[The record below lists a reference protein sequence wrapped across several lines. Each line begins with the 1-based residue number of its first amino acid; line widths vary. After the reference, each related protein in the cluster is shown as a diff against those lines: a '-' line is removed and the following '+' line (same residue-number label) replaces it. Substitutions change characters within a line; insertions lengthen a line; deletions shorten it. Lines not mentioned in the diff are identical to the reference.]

1 MRQAAPEAAT
11 VIAQTKKWL
20 STIVI
25 GHGLCPFAKNE
36 FDNDRIH
43 YAVIKEPTLEGQMAA
58 LLAECAALD
67 KDETCE
73 TSLLIFPSAF
83 VDFEDYLDGLALANA
98 VLKNAG
104 YEGIYQL
111 ASFHPNYLFEGA
123 AEDDAAN
130 YTNRS
135 PYPIIHILREVSVEQ
150 ALQNHPNPDQI
161 PERNIKLMQKMGL
174 ETMKGLLA
182 ASYSLD

>member
-1 MRQAAPEAAT
+1 MPKAAI
-11 VIAQTKKWL
+11 VIGQTKKWL

-25 GHGLCPFAKNE
+25 GRGLCPFAKSE

-43 YAVIKEPTLEGQMAA
+43 YAVIEERDLEGQMAA

-67 KDETCE
+67 KDETRE
-73 TSLLIFPSAF
+73 TSLLIFPNAF
-83 VDFEDYLDGLALANA
+83 VNFEDYLDGLALANA
-98 VLKNAG
+98 VLKGAG

-135 PYPIIHILREVSVEQ
+135 PYPIFHILREASLEA
-150 ALQNHPNPDQI
+150 ALMSYPNPEQI
-161 PERNIKLMQKMGL
+161 PERNIEVTRRLGL
-174 ETMKGLLA
+174 EVMRAGL
-182 ASYSLD
+182 ASCSKR

>member
-1 MRQAAPEAAT
+1 MTEAAPEAAI

-25 GHGLCPFAKNE
+25 GHGLCPFAKSE
-36 FDNDRIH
+36 FDNNRIH
-43 YAVIKEPTLEGQMAA
+43 YAVIDEQNLEGRMAA

-67 KDETCE
+67 KDKARE

-83 VDFEDYLDGLALANA
+83 SDFEDYLDGLALANA
-98 VLKNAG
+98 VLKDAG

-111 ASFHPNYLFEGA
+111 ASFHPHYLFEGA

-135 PYPIIHILREVSVEQ
+135 PYPMLHILREASLEA
-150 ALQNHPNPDQI
+150 ALKRNPNPEQI
-161 PERNIKLMQKMGL
+161 PESNIELTRRLGL
-174 ETMKGLLA
+174 EVMKVSLA
-182 ASYSLD
+182 ACLT

>member
-1 MRQAAPEAAT
+1 MPEAAPEAAI

-25 GHGLCPFAKNE
+25 GHGLCPFAKSE

-43 YAVIKEPTLEGQMAA
+43 YAVIDEQNLEGQMAV
-58 LLAECAALD
+58 LLAECTALD
-67 KDETCE
+67 KDESRE

-83 VDFEDYLDGLALANA
+83 VDFEDYLDGLALANDL
-98 VLKNAG
+98 LKDQG

-111 ASFHPNYLFEGA
+111 ASFHPHYLFEGA

-135 PYPIIHILREVSVEQ
+135 PYPIFHILREANLEA
-150 ALQNHPNPDQI
+150 ALKSYPNPEQI
-161 PERNIKLMQKMGL
+161 PPRNIELTRRLGL
-174 ETMKGLLA
+174 EVMRASLA
-182 ASYSLD
+182 SCLT